1 MNVDELR
8 AAERFTA
15 VEPLSATFAAN
26 PIDIVDLSTL
36 GAQIEHALPIRL
48 GTVGRFMIRRR
59 DVAIDVKGLLI
70 WSRLSERVAADGKY
84 LYRSG
89 LRIESG
95 NAEYALGL
103 HMLIKAG
110 AMKRELDTLERK
122 RRRLIERMAEK
133 NRPGMRLVRAGPK
146 EEVPADQLLLVQH
159 ARERLLSN
167 PVEAQKWYQRAKYAI
182 THGASN
188 IEIESITSNREEVLA
203 VWEYLERSIDIHTIS
218 RAFDK
223 MREPE

>member
-1 MNVDELR
+1 MNVDDLR

-15 VEPLSATFAAN
+15 AEPLFATFAAN
-26 PIDIVDLSTL
+26 PIDIVNLSTI

-48 GTVGRFMIRRR
+48 GTVARFMIRRHE
-59 DVAIDVKGLLI
+59 VAIDVKGLLI
-70 WSRLSERVAADGKY
+70 WSRLSEKPAADGKF

-110 AMKRELDTLERK
+110 ALKRELDTLERK
-122 RRRLIERMAEK
+122 RRRLIERMAEMS
-133 NRPGMRLVRAGPK
+133 RPGMRLIRTGPK

-167 PVEAQKWYQRAKYAI
+167 PMEAQKWYQRAKYAI
-182 THGASN
+182 TRGASN
-188 IEIESITSNREEVLA
+188 VEIGSISSNREEVLA
-203 VWEYLERSIDIHTIS
+203 VWEYLERSIDIQTIS

>member
-1 MNVDELR
+1 MNVEELR

-15 VEPLSATFAAN
+15 AEPISATFAAY
-26 PIDIVDLSTL
+26 PIAIVNLSTI
-36 GAQIEHALPIRL
+36 GAQIEHSNPIRL
-48 GTVGRFMIRRR
+48 GTVGRFMVRRG
-59 DVAIDVKGLLI
+59 DIAFDVKGFLT
-70 WSRLSERVAADGKY
+70 WSRLSKTPTASGQH

-95 NAEYALGL
+95 NAEYALAL

-110 AMKRELDTLERK
+110 AMRREPDTLERK
-122 RRRLIERMAEK
+122 RRRLVERMAEK
-133 NRPGMRLVRAGPK
+133 NRGGTRVVSFGSS

-159 ARERLLSN
+159 ARERLLSD
-167 PVEAQKWYQRAKYAI
+167 PEEAQKWYHRAKYAI

-188 IEIESITSNREEVLA
+188 IEIESIRNREEVLA
-203 VWEYLERSIDIHTIS
+203 VWEYLERSIDIQTIS

-223 MREPE
+223 MRTPEY

>member
-1 MNVDELR
+1 MNVDDLR
-8 AAERFTA
+8 GAERFTA
-15 VEPLSATFAAN
+15 VEPLFATFAAN
-26 PIDIVDLSTL
+26 PIDIVDLSTI
-36 GAQIEHALPIRL
+36 GAQIEHVLPIRL
-48 GTVGRFMIRRR
+48 GTVARFMIQRRE
-59 DVAIDVKGLLI
+59 VTIDVKGLLI
-70 WSRLSERVAADGKY
+70 WSRLSEKPAADGKF

-89 LRIESG
+89 LRIEGG

-110 AMKRELDTLERK
+110 ALKRELDTLERK
-122 RRRLIERMAEK
+122 RRRLIERMAEI
-133 NRPGMRLVRAGPK
+133 NRPGMRVIRTGPK
-146 EEVPADQLLLVQH
+146 EEVPADQVLLVQH

-167 PVEAQKWYQRAKYAI
+167 PTEAQKWYQRAKYAI

-188 IEIESITSNREEVLA
+188 IEIGSISGNREEVLA